1 MLEKTFPEKLTGQLK
16 KWMAAIAAATM
27 MLPGTMAVPAAENTQ
42 SNLPQEELTVHF
54 IDVGQGLAI
63 MAKAGDD
70 VLVYDGGNSDAASY
84 FVSYLKDEG
93 IEDIDYMIASHYDA
107 DHLNGLVGALHAFD
121 TETIIA
127 PDYKHNSKLYTSFY
141 NTLSSQNKEVTYP
154 EVGQEYE
161 FGEGSFTVLGPTQ
174 IRDDSN
180 NNAVTDWKAF
190 FCGDAE
196 QETVSKL
203 IDEGLLSDIDV
214 LKVAHHGSKESLS
227 DTITSELSPDIALI
241 SVGENNRYGHPTN
254 ETLSCLENAGCIVAR
269 TDLNGDVIC
278 SFTPEKI
285 TVKTLR

>member
-1 MLEKTFPEKLTGQLK
+1 MKHMLEKPLPEKLTGQLK

-42 SNLPQEELTVHF
+42 SDLPQEELTVHF

-93 IEDIDYMIASHYDA
+93 VEDIDYMIASHYDA

-161 FGEGSFTVLGPTQ
+161 FGRGQLYCTW
-174 IRDDSN
+174 
-180 NNAVTDWKAF
+180 TD
-190 FCGDAE
+190 
-196 QETVSKL
+196 
-203 IDEGLLSDIDV
+203 
-214 LKVAHHGSKESLS
+214 
-227 DTITSELSPDIALI
+227 
-241 SVGENNRYGHPTN
+241 TN
-254 ETLSCLENAGCIVAR
+254 
-269 TDLNGDVIC
+269 
-278 SFTPEKI
+278 
-285 TVKTLR
+285 